1 MSVTVQFY
9 FIQKLLVKSHNS
21 YIVKTKLELIL
32 WIWCMGM
39 YYLRILGSQNK
50 EKNISIETR
59 KKYLR
64 VVTSALSYNVL
75 NQ

>member
-1 MSVTVQFY
+1 
-9 FIQKLLVKSHNS
+9 
-21 YIVKTKLELIL
+21 
-32 WIWCMGM
+32 MGM